1 MRIKYC
7 FELRH
12 RLGGIGQIFVVD
24 GESAEVLEPGERAH
38 DNPLFLKRLKFCR
51 HSSGQSTNSTT
62 HPHFSITQSPSEP
75 RYPPS
80 ARFFFRRGNLCLC
93 FWIAFGAPFDFL
105 VPTCPFAGRVGVM
118 RGPDA
123 AGIDYPQAVA
133 LLTARGLTGNGVQG
147 FYYILDHTLE
157 DNVSS
162 SFLARLCFFL

>member
-1 MRIKYC
+1 M
-7 FELRH
+7 
-12 RLGGIGQIFVVD
+12 
-24 GESAEVLEPGERAH
+24 
-38 DNPLFLKRLKFCR
+38 
-51 HSSGQSTNSTT
+51 
-62 HPHFSITQSPSEP
+62 
-75 RYPPS
+75 
-80 ARFFFRRGNLCLC
+80 RGNLCPC

-133 LLTARGLTGNGVQG
+133 ILTARGLTGNGVQG

>member
-1 MRIKYC
+1 MNRKIRVSNRKIWWLNTWFIRNMRIKYC
-7 FELRH
+7 FELHH
-12 RLGGIGQIFVVD
+12 RLGGIGQ
-24 GESAEVLEPGERAH
+24 R
-38 DNPLFLKRLKFCR
+38 
-51 HSSGQSTNSTT
+51 TNSTT
-62 HPHFSITQSPSEP
+62 QPHFSITQSPSEP

-80 ARFFFRRGNLCLC
+80 ARFFFRRGNLCPR

-133 LLTARGLTGNGVQG
+133 ILTARGLTGNGVQG